1 MNVNPDPAK
10 QAQEVF
16 FSCKVLMFN
25 HPPLIFN
32 QNTAE

>member
-10 QAQEVF
+10 QAQEVI
-16 FSCKVLMFN
+16 FSRKVQTIN

-32 QNTAE
+32 QNTGE